1 MCSDMKKLLFASL
14 VLLSACSPYRQV
26 RKISS
31 GELGVGLSVVEDV
44 TDRSDE
50 TEITVDSIR
59 STLSDGPLI
68 MKAVKDTETGEMVAT
83 DVISA
88 SKVTARF
95 RNVPERAG
103 LVTIS
108 FDVSVPAAMA
118 LSKWQLKIF
127 PEMTIQ
133 KDTVAM
139 EPVYITGSQYR
150 EKQLRG
156 YERYNAF
163 VESILSDPEEFL
175 RIGQLEIFLQRHF
188 PEIYSMKRDSSII
201 SDSRAENI
209 FGVTVSDAYDHYRRN
224 LKWRLN
230 ERKKQQV
237 GKMYRKYV
245 KDPVLKDGIRL
256 DTVISSPDGDIVYR
270 YVQEFKS
277 RPDLKKVNVSLTGSL
292 YEDGE
297 AFLDLPFDDD
307 LTFYISSLS
316 GLADEKIRY
325 RMLIQERRVYD
336 NTKAFIDFEQA
347 SAAVDT
353 ALGNNA
359 SELKRIRNCIDDVVA
374 RKEFVLDS
382 LVIKASCSP
391 EGSYSLNRKLSA
403 ERSEAIRTYME
414 EYVPESWRDSL
425 RTSSE
430 PENWDQFIRLV
441 ECDTVLRPEVRKK
454 IVIIA
459 MKMEDEPDA
468 LERQLSEMEEY
479 GYLREE
485 LYPKLRTVSFD
496 FHLHRAGVVQDTVYT
511 KEIDTTYMDGLRAI
525 RELDYKKAVTL
536 LRQYDDYNSAL
547 AFMCADYNHSALDV
561 LGRQNDKDPRV
572 CYLKAMVL
580 SRLEQYEEALK
591 YFELAVL
598 YDPRLEFR
606 ANLDP
611 EMYEITKYRQNKQL

>member
-1 MCSDMKKLLFASL
+1 MYSDMKRLL
-14 VLLSACSPYRQV
+14 LLCLIFMSACSPYRQV
-26 RKISS
+26 RKISRGDVS
-31 GELGVGLSVVEDV
+31 VGLSVVEEVMDS
-44 TDRSDE
+44 SDE
-50 TEITVDSIR
+50 PEIAVDSIR
-59 STLSDGPLI
+59 GTLSDGPLI

-118 LSKWQLKIF
+118 SSKCQLKIF
-127 PEMTIQ
+127 PRMFIQ
-133 KDTVAM
+133 KDTVSL
-139 EPVYITGSQYR
+139 EPVYVTGRQYR
-150 EKQLRG
+150 DKQLRG

-163 VESILSDPEEFL
+163 VESILSDPDEFL
-175 RIGQLEIFLQRHF
+175 RLGQLEVFLQRHF
-188 PEIYSMKRDSSII
+188 PDVYAMKRDSTVI
-201 SDSRAENI
+201 SDTIAENI
-209 FGVTVSDAYDHYRRN
+209 FGVTVSDVYDHYRRN
-224 LKWRLN
+224 LKWRIN

-245 KDPVLKDGIRL
+245 KDPVLKEGIRL
-256 DTVISSPDGDIVYR
+256 DTVITSAGGDITYR
-270 YVQEFKS
+270 YIQEFKS
-277 RPDLKKVNVSLTGSL
+277 RPGLKKVNVSLTGSL

-297 AFLDLPFDDD
+297 ALLDLPFEDD

-325 RMLIQERRVYD
+325 RMVIQERRVYD
-336 NTKAFIDFEQA
+336 NTKAFIDFAHA

-353 ALGNNA
+353 ALGCNA
-359 SELKRIRNCIDDVVA
+359 LELKRIRDCIDDVVA

-382 LVIKASCSP
+382 LVIRASCSP
-391 EGSYSLNRKLSA
+391 EGSFSLNRKLSA
-403 ERSEAIRTYME
+403 ERSEAIRAYME
-414 EYVPESWRDSL
+414 EYVPENWHDSM
-425 RTSSE
+425 RTSTE
-430 PENWDQFIRLV
+430 PENWEQFIRLV
-441 ECDTVLRPEVRKK
+441 ERDTVLNPEVRKK
-454 IVIIA
+454 IVIMA
-459 MKMEDEPDA
+459 VKMEGGPDA
-468 LERQLSEMEEY
+468 VENQLSALEEY
-479 GYLREE
+479 PYLREK
-485 LYPKLRTVSFD
+485 LYPKLRSVSFD

-511 KEIDTTYMDGLRAI
+511 TQIDTTYMDGLRAI

-547 AFMCADYNHSALDV
+547 AFMCADYNHSAMDV

-580 SRLEQYEEALK
+580 SRLEQYDEALK

-611 EMYEITKYRQNKQL
+611 EMYEIIKYRQNKQI